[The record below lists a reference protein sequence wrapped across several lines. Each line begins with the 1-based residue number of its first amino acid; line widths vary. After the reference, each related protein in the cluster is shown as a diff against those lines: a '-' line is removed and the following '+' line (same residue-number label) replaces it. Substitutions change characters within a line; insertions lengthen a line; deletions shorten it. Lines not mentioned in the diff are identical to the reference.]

1 MAELAYHELVA
12 GIQYTFVQVR
22 NAVFEELKTI
32 GGVAKGVFSDVRAGD
47 SPLFDDPTD
56 TYTLTLSKVR
66 FYDYPGGTVEVQ
78 PDSLVAKTRYMVKSR
93 PLTGTYTSMKRGHA
107 KFTSVRDENGN
118 PVPDY
123 SVPVLDDFFSTQ
135 SSPAAGGRRRT
146 RRTRKTRGRR

>member
-12 GIQYTFVQVR
+12 GVQYTFVQVR
-22 NAVFEELKTI
+22 NAVFEELKT
-32 GGVAKGVFSDVRAGD
+32 AKGVFSDVRAGD

-78 PDSLVAKTRYMVKSR
+78 SGSLVQGTRYMIKSR
-93 PLTGTYTSMKRGHA
+93 PLTGTYSALKRGHA
-107 KFTSVRDENGN
+107 VFTNVRDEAGN

-123 SVPVLDDFFSTQ
+123 SVPMLDDFFSTQ
-135 SSPAAGGRRRT
+135 AAPAAGGRR